1 LEAVVESRRQ
11 ALSAVERQT
20 AMLMRHFELL
30 NRRTDVHQQLDRSEY
45 LLLRALEEGGAMN
58 INALASLLGLDP
70 STAGRQIAGLQRAG
84 LVERAPDPSDRRCT
98 VITPTAEGLERM
110 RHVRRQ
116 RTEFTA
122 DLLAGW
128 TDEELRTF
136 DTILGKYN
144 RTVAKRYLTGPGAFD
159 LGADPDDAG
168 REGPESGDAADAGR

>member
-1 LEAVVESRRQ
+1 MESRRQ

-20 AMLMRHFELL
+20 AVLMRHFELL
-30 NRRTDVHQQLDRSEY
+30 NRRTDIHQQLDRSEY
-45 LLLRALEEGGAMN
+45 LLLRALEDSGAMN
-58 INALASLLGLDP
+58 INALAAQLGLDP
-70 STAGRQIAGLQRAG
+70 STAGRQLAGLQRAG
-84 LVERAPDPSDRRCT
+84 LVERTPDPADRRCN

-122 DLLAGW
+122 ELLTGW

-144 RTVAKRYLTGPGAFD
+144 RTVAQRYLTGSGAF
-159 LGADPDDAG
+159 GADRDAG
-168 REGPESGDAADAGR
+168 GDADRDAGADDPGE